1 MSDDPLAS
9 WAFLLWRCVE
19 LQKSENSEDCVAGT
33 TFDTGKREIKDVGRE
48 RELLNDGRLTGVV
61 CAGTG
66 CILSFIN
73 QSGEEKQER
82 VGREGKGSRLDRRDS
97 SAHLKRHFLYSL
109 KKVVEKKKKTKSRWR
124 DETKNYVIRHRKP
137 TNCYYCDVSD
147 GMCFVWADVL
157 SSHSKLSWSI
167 QQQWWWLNRPKNG
180 PSTWK
185 KNRTSQKAFKKKKK
199 LK

>member
-1 MSDDPLAS
+1 M
-9 WAFLLWRCVE
+9 
-19 LQKSENSEDCVAGT
+19 QKSENSEDCVAGT

-109 KKVVEKKKKTKSRWR
+109 KKVVGIKKKNEK
-124 DETKNYVIRHRKP
+124 
-137 TNCYYCDVSD
+137 
-147 GMCFVWADVL
+147 
-157 SSHSKLSWSI
+157 
-167 QQQWWWLNRPKNG
+167 
-180 PSTWK
+180 
-185 KNRTSQKAFKKKKK
+185 
-199 LK
+199 